1 MMVVAILD
9 QGVNVHLTKAPP
21 RLIIAIYVHSAA
33 GDLRV
38 ESVSQPE
45 KKNYGR
51 LYHIASDVVWRP
63 DRIVAQLIGR

>member
-1 MMVVAILD
+1 MVVVAILD

-38 ESVSQPE
+38 ESVSQ
-45 KKNYGR
+45 
-51 LYHIASDVVWRP
+51 
-63 DRIVAQLIGR
+63 